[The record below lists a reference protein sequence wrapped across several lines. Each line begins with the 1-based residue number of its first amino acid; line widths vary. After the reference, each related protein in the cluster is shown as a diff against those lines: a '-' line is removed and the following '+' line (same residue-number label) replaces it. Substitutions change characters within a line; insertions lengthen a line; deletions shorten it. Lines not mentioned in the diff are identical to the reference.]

1 MKMTEYDHA
10 FVILAWNDIKIK
22 EKMLIDREQVLYCT
36 NINEVRFGGEIL
48 NNVLIDLIV
57 LFQKRVTGYIIDLH

>member
-1 MKMTEYDHA
+1 MKMTEYDHV
-10 FVILAWNDIKIK
+10 FVILVWNDIKIK

-57 LFQKRVTGYIIDLH
+57 LF

>member
-36 NINEVRFGGEIL
+36 NINEVRFGGRNPE
-48 NNVLIDLIV
+48 
-57 LFQKRVTGYIIDLH
+57 